1 MVGDRPPRREQHRVE
16 PMTDGDL
23 RRQIREALEAI
34 TRGNFEDTAKNLL
47 NVLGYESDRTLP
59 EQTGEVGYFVD
70 SNTKSGQLF
79 LKNARSAYVL
89 FQVTDTEIGVAGQ
102 GILPSETDFNDG
114 NSKSFLFVAVE
125 METKDTYPRGVYA
138 ELAREINKRFPI
150 PVVVLFKTNSNLL
163 TLAFVYRRQHKLNRD
178 RDVLGSVHLVR
189 EINIKNTHRAHL
201 DILADLSL
209 EIRLI
214 WIGNNG
220 KPHNF
225 DGLLLA
231 WLDALDTEELN
242 RKFYRELFIWF
253 EKAVKECRF
262 PNDRA
267 RAIPGEEHII
277 RLITRLLFVWF
288 IKEMGL
294 VSNRLFEE
302 TEVEALLKNYNRVNG
317 DSYYRAILQ
326 NLFFATLNAEIGQ
339 RRFSGQNYDDHR
351 NPTLYRY
358 KEEIADTKRF
368 LELFAQTPFING
380 GLFDSLDSFEGNS
393 SGGWRIDCFSD
404 NVIVPG
410 KEEFGILSI
419 PNELFFGSDGLI
431 KIFESYK
438 FTVEE
443 NTPVEQEVA
452 LDPELLGKVF
462 ENLLAAYNPETK
474 RSARRAS
481 GSYYT
486 PRPIVDYMVGESLT
500 KILSER
506 ADPSDGY
513 TEFLRERLQYL
524 FDYDDA
530 YNDASE
536 IFESDERYSIIR
548 EIAQLRTIDPAVGSG
563 AFPMGV
569 LHRLTL
575 ALQRLDPD
583 NSRWE
588 KVQKELA
595 LRRTGDAFDIDDPDE
610 RSEELVEIS
619 EIFEH
624 YRSDFGRKLFLVQN
638 SIFGVDIQPIACQ
651 IAKLRFFISLIVE
664 QDPIEDAN
672 SNYGIKPLPNLE
684 PRFVIADTLQGLG
697 RRVLTNGKSQDI
709 IKELRMNRERYFLA
723 KTRDEK
729 RKCYTFDKQKRK
741 ELAKELQ
748 RVSGLPEGEADKIAE
763 WDPYD
768 QNTSADWFD
777 IEYMFDIREGFD
789 LVIGNPPYAQIKKK
803 TYSATQFPYSEGK
816 DKGKQNLYKLFVEQS
831 YNICKLKGIS
841 AMIVQSSL
849 MCDESAAY
857 TRKLL
862 LDETILEHV
871 IEFPERA
878 KSREAQ
884 VFSSVTQGTC
894 IYQFIKKIPQESNY
908 VRISTGNDAH
918 SIEHLEYVPISLIT
932 IRNMYP
938 DLFCIPL
945 IKPGAVSILEKI
957 ASNNAIKPLKE
968 LVVNMSQ
975 GDLNLSTHS
984 DRFSKVPSAVSL
996 LRGRHVSRYIIRYDK
1011 ITEFCDEDFRQ
1022 AKANFNLDN
1031 SLLISQEVMNALA
1044 PRRLNF
1050 ALIETP
1056 PRAFLCGHTLN
1067 KTILKDQTQS
1077 KVLLAILNSK
1087 LLDWIFRITS
1097 TNTHIPGYQLKQ
1109 LPIPLVPNTQC
1120 GLLIDL
1126 ATKILDAKDNDPT
1139 VDTSKWEKKIDQIVY
1154 QLYGLTEEEIAVV
1167 EGL

>member
-1 MVGDRPPRREQHRVE
+1 
-16 PMTDGDL
+16 MTDQDL

-34 TRGNFEDTAKNLL
+34 PRGNFKDTAKNLL
-47 NVLGYESDRTLP
+47 NILGYESDRTLP
-59 EQTGEVGYFVD
+59 EQTGDVSYFVD
-70 SNTKSGQLF
+70 TNTKSGRL
-79 LKNARSAYVL
+79 LLENARSAYVI
-89 FQVTDTEIGVAGQ
+89 FQVTDTEIGVTGQ
-102 GILPSETDFNDG
+102 GILPSEADFNKG

-125 METKDTYPRGVYA
+125 METGDTYPRSVYA
-138 ELAREINKRFPI
+138 ELAREINRKFTVI

-163 TLAFVYRRQHKLNRD
+163 TLAFVHRRQHKLNEA

-189 EINIKNTHRAHL
+189 EINIKSTHRAHL

-209 EIRLI
+209 ENRLM
-214 WIGNNG
+214 WMGNNG
-220 KPHNF
+220 KAYNF
-225 DGLLLA
+225 DGLLQA

-242 RKFYRELFIWF
+242 RKFYKELFVWF
-253 EKAVKECRF
+253 EYAVRECRF
-262 PNDRA
+262 PNDQA
-267 RAIPGEEHII
+267 RLITGEEHII

-302 TEVEALLKNYNRVNG
+302 TEVETLLKNYKRVNG

-339 RRFSGQNYDDHR
+339 RRFSKQNYDDHR

-358 KEEIADTKRF
+358 KDEIADMDRF

-380 GLFDSLDSFEGNS
+380 GLFDSLDSFESNS

-404 NVIVPG
+404 NVIDPE
-410 KEEFGILSI
+410 KREFGILSI
-419 PNELFFGSDGLI
+419 PNKLFFGSDGLI
-431 KIFESYK
+431 KIFENYK

-474 RSARRAS
+474 KTARKAS

-486 PRPIVDYMVGESLT
+486 PRPIVDYMVGEALT
-500 KILSER
+500 KVLSER
-506 ADPSDGY
+506 VKPIVGDR
-513 TEFLRERLQYL
+513 EFLRERLQYL

-536 IFESDERYSIIR
+536 IFESDERYSVIW
-548 EIAQLRTIDPAVGSG
+548 EIAQLRIIDPAVGSG

-588 KVQKELA
+588 EVQKELA

-610 RSEELVEIS
+610 RSEELIEIS

-624 YRSDFGRKLFLVQN
+624 YRSDFGRKLFLIQN

-651 IAKLRFFISLIVE
+651 IAKLRFFISLMIE
-664 QDPIEDAN
+664 QDPTEDAT

-697 RRVLTNGKSQDI
+697 QRVLTNGKSQDI
-709 IKELRMNRERYFLA
+709 IKELRMNREQYFLA
-723 KTRDEK
+723 KTRKDKQNCYRFDKKK
-729 RKCYTFDKQKRK
+729 RKD
-741 ELAKELQ
+741 LAEELQ
-748 RVSGLPEGEADKIAE
+748 RVSGLPEGEANKIAE

-768 QNTSADWFD
+768 QNMSADWFD
-777 IEYMFDIREGFD
+777 MEYMFDIREGFD

-803 TYSATQFPYSEGK
+803 TYSVTQFPYSEGR

-831 YNICKLKGIS
+831 YNLCKSKGIS
-841 AMIVQSSL
+841 TMIVQSSL

-862 LDETILEHV
+862 LNETRLEQI

-878 KSREAQ
+878 RDRDAQ

-894 IYQFIKKIPQESNY
+894 IYQFYKGPPKEQHRI
-908 VRISTGNDAH
+908 RISIHNDSR
-918 SIEHLEYVPISLIT
+918 SILNPEFTTISRMEIAKF
-932 IRNMYP
+932 YP
-938 DLFCIPL
+938 TLYYFPL
-945 IKPGAVSILEKI
+945 IESGSVGILGKI
-957 ASNNAIKPLKE
+957 ASNTGIQPLE
-968 LVVNMSQ
+968 SYTTSISQ
-975 GDLNLSTHS
+975 GDFNLSTHRCRYS
-984 DRFSKVPSAVSL
+984 NQISSVHL
-996 LRGRHVSRYIIRYDK
+996 LRGSHVSRFRVKYEELCEY
-1011 ITEFCDEDFRQ
+1011 CDE
-1022 AKANFNLDN
+1022 NFIREKVQINRDN
-1031 SLLISQEVMNALA
+1031 SFLISQGIMSQTAVRRLHFALA
-1044 PRRLNF
+1044 ENF
-1050 ALIETP
+1050 SFDL
-1056 PRAFLCGHTLN
+1056 LWGHSVN
-1067 KTILKDQTQS
+1067 KILLLEQS
-1077 KVLLAILNSK
+1077 DNKPLLALLNSK
-1087 LLDWIFRITS
+1087 LMDWLYRMTS
-1097 TNTHIPGYQLKQ
+1097 TNNNIQLSEIRE
-1109 LPIPLVPNTQC
+1109 LPIP
-1120 GLLIDL
+1120 
-1126 ATKILDAKDNDPT
+1126 
-1139 VDTSKWEKKIDQIVY
+1139 KIDISYREQVSDIVDQIMVAKVADPDADTLVLEAEIDQLVY

-1167 EGL
+1167 EGH

>member
-1 MVGDRPPRREQHRVE
+1 
-16 PMTDGDL
+16 MTDQDL

-34 TRGNFEDTAKNLL
+34 PHGNFEDTAKNLL
-47 NVLGYESDRTLP
+47 NILSYESDRTLP
-59 EQTGEVGYFVD
+59 EQTGVVSYFVD
-70 SNTKSGQLF
+70 TNTKSGRVL
-79 LKNARSAYVL
+79 LENARSAHVI
-89 FQVTDTEIGVAGQ
+89 FQVTDTEIGVTGQ
-102 GILPSETDFNDG
+102 GILPSEADFNKG

-125 METKDTYPRGVYA
+125 MEKRDTYPRGVYA
-138 ELAREINKRFPI
+138 ELAREINKRFPM
-150 PVVVLFKTNSNLL
+150 PVVVLFKTNTNLL
-163 TLAFVYRRQHKLNRD
+163 TLAFVYRRQHKLNPD

-189 EINIKNTHRAHL
+189 EINIKSTHRAHL

-209 EIRLI
+209 ENRLM
-214 WIGNNG
+214 WMGNNG
-220 KPHNF
+220 KAYNF
-225 DGLLLA
+225 DGLLQA

-242 RKFYRELFIWF
+242 RKFYKELFVWF
-253 EKAVKECRF
+253 EYAVKECRF
-262 PNDRA
+262 PNDQA
-267 RAIPGEEHII
+267 RLITGEEHII

-302 TEVEALLKNYNRVNG
+302 TEVETLLKNYKRVNG

-339 RRFSGQNYDDHR
+339 RRFSEQNYDDHR

-358 KEEIADTKRF
+358 KDEIADMERF

-380 GLFDSLDSFEGNS
+380 GLFDSLDSFESNS

-404 NVIVPG
+404 NVIVPE
-410 KEEFGILSI
+410 KREFGILSI
-419 PNELFFGSDGLI
+419 PNKLFFGSDGLI
-431 KIFESYK
+431 KIFENYK

-474 RSARRAS
+474 KTARKAS

-486 PRPIVDYMVGESLT
+486 PRPIVDYMVGEALT
-500 KILSER
+500 KVLSER
-506 ADPSDGY
+506 VNPIVGD

-536 IFESDERYSIIR
+536 IFESDERYSVIW
-548 EIAQLRTIDPAVGSG
+548 EIAQLRIIDPAVGSG

-588 KVQKELA
+588 EVQKELA

-610 RSEELVEIS
+610 RSEELIEIS

-624 YRSDFGRKLFLVQN
+624 YRSDFGRKLFLIQN

-651 IAKLRFFISLIVE
+651 IAKLRFFISLMIE
-664 QDPIEDAN
+664 QDPTEDAV

-709 IKELRMNRERYFLA
+709 IKELRMNREQYFLA
-723 KTRDEK
+723 KTRKEKQDCYRFDKKK
-729 RKCYTFDKQKRK
+729 RKD
-741 ELAKELQ
+741 LAEELQ
-748 RVSGLPEGEADKIAE
+748 RVSGLPEGEANKIAE

-768 QNTSADWFD
+768 QNMSADWFD
-777 IEYMFDIREGFD
+777 MEYMFDIREGFD

-803 TYSATQFPYSEGK
+803 TYSVTQFPYSEGR

-831 YNICKLKGIS
+831 YNLCKLKGVS
-841 AMIVQSSL
+841 TMIVQSSL

-862 LDETILEHV
+862 LSETILEHV

-894 IYQFIKKIPQESNY
+894 IYQFFKNIPQESNY

-918 SIEHLEYVPISLIT
+918 SVEHLEYVPINLIT
-932 IRNMYP
+932 MRNMYP

-945 IKPGAVSILEKI
+945 IKPGAVSIMEKI
-957 ASNNAIKPLKE
+957 ASNSVMKPLKE
-968 LVVNMSQ
+968 LVVNISQ

-984 DRFSKVPSAVSL
+984 DRFSTSPSSVSL
-996 LRGRHVSRYIIRYDK
+996 LRGLHVSRYIIRYDE

-1022 AKANFNLDN
+1022 AKVNFNLEN
-1031 SLLISQEVMNALA
+1031 NFLISQEVMNALA

-1067 KTILKDQTQS
+1067 KTILKDQTRS

-1109 LPIPLVPNTQC
+1109 LPIPLVPNPQ
-1120 GLLIDL
+1120 GDLLIDL

-1139 VDTSKWEKKIDQIVY
+1139 TDTSKWETEIDQLVY
-1154 QLYGLTEEEIAVV
+1154 QLYGLTEEEITVV
-1167 EGL
+1167 EGY